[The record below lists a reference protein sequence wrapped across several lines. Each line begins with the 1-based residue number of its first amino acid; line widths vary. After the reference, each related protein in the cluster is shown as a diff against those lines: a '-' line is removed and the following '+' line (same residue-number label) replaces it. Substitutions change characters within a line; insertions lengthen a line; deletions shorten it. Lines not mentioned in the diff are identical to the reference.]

1 MSGYSKK
8 ASDIW
13 VNGFEYEK
21 YFSNFVLNWKFILD
35 LGFERENLD
44 YLILYKENRPSE
56 DSKEIKEKWDL
67 KMAIVEEG

>member
-21 YFSNFVLNWKFILD
+21 YFSNFVVNRKL
-35 LGFERENLD
+35 NLD
-44 YLILYKENRPSE
+44 YLFFYKENRPSE
-56 DSKEIKEKWDL
+56 DSKEIKEKGDL
-67 KMAIVEEG
+67 KMVIVEEG

>member
-8 ASDIW
+8 LSDVW

-21 YFSNFVLNWKFILD
+21 YFSNFVVNWKFRLG

-44 YLILYKENRPSE
+44 YLRP
-56 DSKEIKEKWDL
+56 L
-67 KMAIVEEG
+67 Q

>member
-8 ASDIW
+8 VSDIW
-13 VNGFEYEK
+13 VNGFVYEK
-21 YFSNFVLNWKFILD
+21 YFSNFVVNRKL
-35 LGFERENLD
+35 NLD
-44 YLILYKENRPSE
+44 YLVFYKENRPSE

>member
-13 VNGFEYEK
+13 ESLFEYEK
-21 YFSNFVLNWKFILD
+21 YFSNFVVNRKL
-35 LGFERENLD
+35 NLD
-44 YLILYKENRPSE
+44 YLVFYKENRPSE